1 MKMGLKAESRHYFLS
16 FILVALAG
24 CATPQYQT
32 AYRYEPPTDAQGRS
46 CVQGC
51 EEKKVACQAGCQ
63 ARYQACQ
70 KEVAPLVEEQYLKA
84 LREYELDLKRYTT
97 VLRHYE
103 IQYYNCGP
111 YGPWDYYH
119 GYYYPWHLP
128 TCTCRPTPYPPCPH
142 AKV

>member
-1 MKMGLKAESRHYFLS
+1 MRGH
-16 FILVALAG
+16 
-24 CATPQYQT
+24 T
-32 AYRYEPPTDAQGRS
+32 

-51 EEKKVACQAGCQ
+51 DEKKVACQTDCQ

-84 LREYELDLKRYTT
+84 LKEYELDLKRYTT

-103 IQYYNCGP
+103 IQYYNSWP